1 MTGVKLRNLRLDTLH
16 DWLDTAKKIQRTI
29 AGSIRSSRMKDYE
42 NPFRQMLYE
51 NEAEMLQVLGD
62 PNDNS
67 FLREQE
73 KINRQFTKRV
83 DRIRLRLKK

>member
-1 MTGVKLRNLRLDTLH
+1 
-16 DWLDTAKKIQRTI
+16 
-29 AGSIRSSRMKDYE
+29 MKDYE